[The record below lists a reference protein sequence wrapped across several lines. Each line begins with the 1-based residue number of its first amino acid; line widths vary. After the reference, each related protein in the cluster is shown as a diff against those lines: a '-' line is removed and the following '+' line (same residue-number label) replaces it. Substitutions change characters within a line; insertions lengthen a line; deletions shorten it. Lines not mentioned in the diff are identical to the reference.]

1 MITSTYAND
10 FTLGDM
16 GSEALFYPAGFI
28 AALPFIWLGGRLA
41 GLSVAW
47 TFGAFG
53 VGLVGSLLV
62 GLVPLS
68 LMPEWLGFT
77 AYGAFFSAFVSALIS
92 AAVLVVV
99 VVARSKHG
107 SVA

>member
-1 MITSTYAND
+1 
-10 FTLGDM
+10 M
-16 GSEALFYPAGFI
+16 GSEALFYPAGCI

-99 VVARSKHG
+99 VVARSKRG